1 MKNEKTLVDK
11 KKCHKCE
18 NKLITPSSICGCSFG
33 DMTAK
38 ETLEAARK
46 ICKTAGKAHD
56 NARLAREYAIQACN
70 DAYDVY
76 RIASKFR
83 RDAYEITRRGA

>member
-1 MKNEKTLVDK
+1 MKNKRTLVDK
-11 KKCHKCE
+11 RKCLKCGNE
-18 NKLITPSSICGCSFG
+18 LVIPGSTCGCSYG
-33 DMTAK
+33 GMTAK
-38 ETLEAARK
+38 ETLEVARRVY
-46 ICKTAGKAHD
+46 KTASKAHE

-83 RDAYEITRRGA
+83 RDAYKITRRGA